1 MIMSLKSQITEDM
14 KAAMRAKDKE
24 TLSTIRMI
32 TAAIKQVEV
41 DERRELSDTDVLSII
56 TKMIKQRK
64 DAASQY
70 AEANRTDLEQQELS
84 EIKILE
90 QYQPEQLSGDEVS
103 AIVKAIIAETGA
115 SGMQDMGKVMGLVKA
130 KVAGQADMGQ
140 ISQIVKA
147 ELS

>member
-1 MIMSLKSQITEDM
+1 MMSLKSQITEDM

>member
-1 MIMSLKSQITEDM
+1 MSLKTQITDDM
-14 KAAMRAKDKE
+14 KAAMKAKDKE

-56 TKMIKQRK
+56 VKMIKQRK
-64 DAASQY
+64 DAAEQY
-70 AEANRTDLEQQELS
+70 AQANRADLEEQELS

-90 QYQPEQLSGDEVS
+90 NYQPEQLSSDEVS
-103 AIVKAIIAETGA
+103 AIVSAVIAETGA
-115 SGMQDMGKVMGLVKA
+115 TGMQDMGKVMGLVKA

-140 ISQIVKA
+140 VSQIVKA
-147 ELS
+147 SLS

>member
-1 MIMSLKSQITEDM
+1 MSLKSQITEDM